1 VANLTYLEAVRQ
13 ALAEEMQRDDR
24 VILLGQDIGAY
35 GGAFGATRGLLG
47 RFGEKRVIDT
57 PVSES
62 AIVGAGIG
70 AAMLGLRPVVELQY
84 IDFLSCAFDQIVNCA
99 AKMRYRS
106 GMGVPMVIR
115 GPCGAGLH
123 AGPFHSQHPEGML
136 LNVPGLKILA
146 PATPADAKG
155 LLTAA
160 IRDADPVIVLEH
172 KLLYRRLR
180 ENVLAGEATLP
191 IGKARVARSGQHVAV
206 VTYSAMVHVAL
217 EAAAQVSAKDGIE
230 TEVLDLRTLAPLD
243 EAAILASAARTGKVL
258 VLHEAPR
265 TGGAGA
271 EIAALIAE
279 RSFEHLDAPI
289 VRLAAPDT
297 PVPVSPRLEE
307 YYLPNA
313 ERTAKAIRALHAY

>member
-24 VILLGQDIGAY
+24 VIMLGQDIGAY
-35 GGAFGATRGLLG
+35 GGAFGATRGLLE
-47 RFGEKRVIDT
+47 RFGAQRVIDT

-62 AIVGAGIG
+62 ATVGAGIG

-106 GMGVPMVIR
+106 GLGVPLVIR
-115 GPCGAGLH
+115 GPCGAGLN
-123 AGPFHSQHPEGML
+123 AGPFHSQHPEAML
-136 LNVPGLKILA
+136 LNVPGIKIVA
-146 PATPADAKG
+146 PATPSDAKG

-160 IRDADPVIVLEH
+160 MRDPDPVIVLEH

-180 ENVLAGEATLP
+180 QNVLTGEALVP
-191 IGKARVARSGQHVAV
+191 IGKAHVVRPGEHVTV

-217 EAAAQVSAKDGIE
+217 EAAALVASQDGIE
-230 TEVLDLRTLAPLD
+230 VEVLDLRTLAPLD
-243 EAAILASAARTGKVL
+243 EAAILASAKRTGKVL
-258 VLHEAPR
+258 VLHEAAR

-271 EIAALIAE
+271 EIAALVAE
-279 RSFEHLDAPI
+279 RAFEHLDAPV

-297 PVPVSPRLEE
+297 PVPASPRLEE
-307 YYLPNA
+307 FYLPNA